1 MKLKSS
7 PEKLAALLAQREE
20 TFNKRQEAAAK
31 KAAKEAE
38 PKVEEAKETES
49 ASFTTDLGADSLET
63 VDLIMK
69 LEQEF
74 DIEIPEEQANNIAT
88 VGDAIKFVENAVANK

>member
-1 MKLKSS
+1 MSQEVASKVK
-7 PEKLAALLAQREE
+7 EIIVDLLG
-20 TFNKRQEAAAK
+20 
-31 KAAKEAE
+31 
-38 PKVEEAKETES
+38 VEEAKVTET

-88 VGDAIKFVENAVANK
+88 VGDAIKFVENAVANT

>member
-1 MKLKSS
+1 MSEEVASKVK
-7 PEKLAALLAQREE
+7 EIIVDLLGAEE
-20 TFNKRQEAAAK
+20 S
-31 KAAKEAE
+31 
-38 PKVEEAKETES
+38 KVTES

-74 DIEIPEEQANNIAT
+74 DIEIPEEEANGITT
-88 VGDAIKFVENAVANK
+88 VGQAIEYVQKAVAEK

>member
-1 MKLKSS
+1 MS
-7 PEKLAALLAQREE
+7 QEE
-20 TFNKRQEAAAK
+20 VAAK
-31 KAAKEAE
+31 VKEIIVELLGAE
-38 PKVEEAKETES
+38 ESKVTDN

-74 DIEIPEEQANNIAT
+74 DIEIPEDKANTITT
-88 VGDAIKFVENAVANK
+88 VGDAISYVQAAVEAK

>member
-1 MKLKSS
+1 MSQEVASKVK
-7 PEKLAALLAQREE
+7 EIIVDLLG
-20 TFNKRQEAAAK
+20 
-31 KAAKEAE
+31 
-38 PKVEEAKETES
+38 VEEAKVTET
-49 ASFTTDLGADSLET
+49 ASFTTDLGADSLVT

>member
-1 MKLKSS
+1 MSQEVASKVK
-7 PEKLAALLAQREE
+7 EIIVDLLG
-20 TFNKRQEAAAK
+20 
-31 KAAKEAE
+31 
-38 PKVEEAKETES
+38 VEEAKVTET

-74 DIEIPEEQANNIAT
+74 DIEIPEEQANNITT

>member
-1 MKLKSS
+1 MS
-7 PEKLAALLAQREE
+7 QEE
-20 TFNKRQEAAAK
+20 VAAK
-31 KAAKEAE
+31 VREIIVELLGAE
-38 PKVEEAKETES
+38 ESKVTDN

-74 DIEIPEEQANNIAT
+74 DIEIPEDKANTIAT
-88 VGDAIKFVENAVANK
+88 VGDAISYVQAAVADK

>member
-1 MKLKSS
+1 MS
-7 PEKLAALLAQREE
+7 QEE
-20 TFNKRQEAAAK
+20 VAAK
-31 KAAKEAE
+31 VKEIIVDLLGADE
-38 PKVEEAKETES
+38 SKVTDN

-74 DIEIPEEQANNIAT
+74 DIEIPEDKANTIAT
-88 VGDAIKFVENAVANK
+88 VGDAISYVQAAVAAK

>member
-1 MKLKSS
+1 MAQEVASKVK
-7 PEKLAALLAQREE
+7 EIIVALLGAD
-20 TFNKRQEAAAK
+20 
-31 KAAKEAE
+31 
-38 PKVEEAKETES
+38 EAKVTET

-74 DIEIPEEQANNIAT
+74 DIEIPEDKANTIQT
-88 VGDAIKFVENAVANK
+88 VGDAIAYVEAAVAEK

>member
-1 MKLKSS
+1 MSQEVASKVK
-7 PEKLAALLAQREE
+7 EIIVDLLG
-20 TFNKRQEAAAK
+20 
-31 KAAKEAE
+31 
-38 PKVEEAKETES
+38 VEEAKVTES

-74 DIEIPEEQANNIAT
+74 DIEIPEEQANNITT